1 MNDEEIARMDERL
14 KSLERE
20 INGKWNL
27 VWIIRVLLA
36 LDFLLLALILVFAL
50 VFQSQINDIKTK
62 VHELSPRQVRISR
75 P

>member
-50 VFQSQINDIKTK
+50 IFQSSN
-62 VHELSPRQVRISR
+62 E
-75 P
+75 

>member
-1 MNDEEIARMDERL
+1 MNEEEIARMDERL
-14 KSLERE
+14 KSLERK

-27 VWIIRVLLA
+27 VWIIRVLLR
-36 LDFLLLALILVFAL
+36 LDFLLLALILVFTL
-50 VFQSQINDIKTK
+50 IFQSQMNDMEMR